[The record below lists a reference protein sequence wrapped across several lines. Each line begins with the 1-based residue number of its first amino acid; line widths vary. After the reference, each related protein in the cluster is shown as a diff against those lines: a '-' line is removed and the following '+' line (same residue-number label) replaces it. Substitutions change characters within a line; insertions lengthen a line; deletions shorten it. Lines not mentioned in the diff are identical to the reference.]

1 MAKQNIVI
9 LGAGYGGIRVAQ
21 LLSRDLENQQE
32 YQIILINRDDYHTL
46 MTQLYQPAVGTTD
59 YDEVIIPLGEI
70 LEGSKVSFVKG
81 TVQHI
86 HLHNKTV
93 SLEEGGQQISYR
105 YLIIAL
111 GSVPEY
117 FGIEGLKENSLSLS
131 SLQSAQDVHDKVKAI
146 LKDAE
151 QRPAGHKELTFVVGG
166 GGLTGVEFA
175 GELASYWEYIK
186 PRYNLTKSDY
196 KIILI
201 EAADQL
207 LPGMS
212 DGIAHYAE
220 ETLEGLGVE
229 VITQDLL
236 KKVTPDKIFL
246 ASGREIAYDLLLW
259 AGGIRGNSVMAKSG
273 LQTDPRGRLLV
284 NEYLQY
290 SEDAAVYAVGDSAL
304 VKDPQT
310 GKPVIATAQAAMQ
323 QAKAV
328 AYNIYAEITGRE
340 KKSYQPGLIFLC
352 ISVGQGQ
359 GLGETNKFRVKGIPA
374 AFIKKLIPFKYYFAI
389 GGLKLIRRRGL
400 KKLFDF

>member
-21 LLSRDLENQQE
+21 LLSRDLDNQQD

-59 YDEVIIPLGEI
+59 YNEVIIPLEDV
-70 LEGSKVSFVKG
+70 LAGSKVSFMKG
-81 TVQHI
+81 TVQNI
-86 HLHNKTV
+86 DLQKRTV
-93 SLEEGGQQISYR
+93 RLEEQAQEISFS

-117 FGIEGLKENSLSLS
+117 FGIKGLKENSLSLS
-131 SLQSAQDVHDKVKAI
+131 SLQSAQDIHDKVKAI
-146 LKDAE
+146 LKGTD
-151 QRPAGHKELTFVVGG
+151 QKPAGNKELTFVVGG

-175 GELASYWEYIK
+175 GELASYWEHIK

-212 DGIAHYAE
+212 DGIASYAE

-236 KKVTPDKIFL
+236 KKVTQDKIYL
-246 ASGREIAYDLLLW
+246 ASGREISYDLLLW
-259 AGGIRGNSVMAKSG
+259 AGGIRGNSVMVKSG

-310 GKPVIATAQAAMQ
+310 GKPVIPTAQAAIH
-323 QAKAV
+323 QAKTV
-328 AYNIYAEITGRE
+328 AYNIYAEISGAK

-359 GLGETNKFRVKGIPA
+359 GLGESTKFRIKGIPA
-374 AFIKKLIPFKYYFAI
+374 AFIKKLIPFKYYFAV
-389 GGLKLIRRRGL
+389 GGLRLMRRRGL
-400 KKLFDF
+400 KKLFDL